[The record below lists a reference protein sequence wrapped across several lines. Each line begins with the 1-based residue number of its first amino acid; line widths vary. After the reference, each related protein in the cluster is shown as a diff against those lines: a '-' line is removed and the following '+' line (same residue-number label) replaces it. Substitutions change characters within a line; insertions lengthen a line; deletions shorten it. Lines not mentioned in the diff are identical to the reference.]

1 MYSILFFI
9 ICALH
14 VFGLKNDDKF
24 SNDKSLPV
32 GCAHE
37 LRALL
42 SLSRMAKSNKMSN
55 KYKVNQKENVPSKSN
70 MVSCQMICLN
80 FLLPSLYF
88 QSIIMVLGYT
98 FLAIGVLTIENIRRK
113 IVSLDSQI
121 ANSRALIETLEEK
134 INSNTALIN
143 SYTIGS
149 EYGGG

>member
-1 MYSILFFI
+1 
-9 ICALH
+9 
-14 VFGLKNDDKF
+14 
-24 SNDKSLPV
+24 
-32 GCAHE
+32 
-37 LRALL
+37 
-42 SLSRMAKSNKMSN
+42 
-55 KYKVNQKENVPSKSN
+55 
-70 MVSCQMICLN
+70 MVI
-80 FLLPSLYF
+80 
-88 QSIIMVLGYT
+88 GYT

>member
-1 MYSILFFI
+1 
-9 ICALH
+9 
-14 VFGLKNDDKF
+14 
-24 SNDKSLPV
+24 
-32 GCAHE
+32 
-37 LRALL
+37 
-42 SLSRMAKSNKMSN
+42 
-55 KYKVNQKENVPSKSN
+55 
-70 MVSCQMICLN
+70 
-80 FLLPSLYF
+80 
-88 QSIIMVLGYT
+88 MVLGYT

>member
-42 SLSRMAKSNKMSN
+42 SLSRMAKSNKMN
-55 KYKVNQKENVPSKSN
+55 TVNQKETIPSKSN
-70 MVSCQMICLN
+70 MVNYKMI
-80 FLLPSLYF
+80 FVPIFATQSLFSEHHYGSWIHIF
-88 QSIIMVLGYT
+88 SNWSS
-98 FLAIGVLTIENIRRK
+98 NIRK
-113 IVSLDSQI
+113 HP
-121 ANSRALIETLEEK
+121 
-134 INSNTALIN
+134 
-143 SYTIGS
+143 
-149 EYGGG
+149 